1 MRAERGRAKKLTVAF
16 HFIRSGSP
24 ARWKCDDCRRQGL
37 ERKRRCGFLEQPEPG
52 AGPPVWAHGRVAAER
67 CPVSLIS
74 AESAAWLESFAV
86 WQRGGGEVWRMPA
99 RDVAAM
105 LVLEQESATEAERG

>member
-1 MRAERGRAKKLTVAF
+1 
-16 HFIRSGSP
+16 
-24 ARWKCDDCRRQGL
+24 
-37 ERKRRCGFLEQPEPG
+37 
-52 AGPPVWAHGRVAAER
+52 
-67 CPVSLIS
+67 VSLIS